1 MDSPGSARHPPSC
14 SSPTATN
21 PSRLGFLLSSTAKED
36 PVSPLRR
43 RYDDAVAVPN
53 DRESRRSL
61 VHDAPEKASLGSRPP
76 YGGLDPPPPFVL
88 DEVADTGPVPL
99 PAWPATAAGSGMSMI
114 VAGQSWSRF
123 RHRWRERGANTI
135 WNSAKAEVSF
145 GAVSDPDDL
154 EVISKLCGEVTLP
167 VWEES
172 RDARGERLRTR
183 RWETVRVLPA
193 EQARMLPGPGS
204 PERAVAPVRRIPSPG
219 RGPTR

>member
-1 MDSPGSARHPPSC
+1 M
-14 SSPTATN
+14 
-21 PSRLGFLLSSTAKED
+21 
-36 PVSPLRR
+36 
-43 RYDDAVAVPN
+43 
-53 DRESRRSL
+53 
-61 VHDAPEKASLGSRPP
+61 
-76 YGGLDPPPPFVL
+76 L

-123 RHRWRERGANTI
+123 RHRWRERGAKTI

-183 RWETVRVLPA
+183 R
-193 EQARMLPGPGS
+193 
-204 PERAVAPVRRIPSPG
+204 
-219 RGPTR
+219 